1 MKCSDFALEA
11 LPTLLGL
18 QSYCIR
24 YWINP
29 VVKLENLCKK
39 LNFAYAIAHLFC
51 RIGFFCSS
59 PGWWT
64 VPDLAWGTAE
74 WFGSVYKATSHPRD
88 CYPYTNVTRPVIP
101 LRELKNIP
109 SYYIEIFTATNESK
123 GFTLSAGALELVQNL
138 ISCFAWIFTT
148 MKGPAMHRQF
158 MLQLHLQKQVAIN
171 SSCRHWFWLYLID
184 GDYNNLLI
192 SINSLPFTS

>member
-11 LPTLLGL
+11 LPNLLGL
-18 QSYCIR
+18 KSYCIR

-39 LNFAYAIAHLFC
+39 LNFAYAIAHQFC
-51 RIGFFCSS
+51 RIGFFCDS

-64 VPDLAWGTAE
+64 VPDMAWETAD
-74 WFGSVYKATSHPRD
+74 WFWSAYKATSQSRD
-88 CYPYTNVTRPVIP
+88 CYPFTNVTTPVIQ
-101 LRELKNIP
+101 LREPKNIP
-109 SYYIEIFTATNESK
+109 SYSYLNLQGNKWKQRFHTYCRCFRACTE
-123 GFTLSAGALELVQNL
+123 L
-138 ISCFAWIFTT
+138 ISGFAWIFTT

-171 SSCRHWFWLYLID
+171 SSCRHWSWLYLID

-192 SINSLPFTS
+192 SINFFPFTS